1 MNSTKSNLANKN
13 KNKRSIF
20 KNDLSQLF
28 KLISEKRGF
37 FALIL
42 ATLVTQLSITYYVSE
57 NVKIEDEKTKTKNKD
72 KDTNKFNPKLI
83 GAYIA
88 VFVLVLILAFITM
101 PSWLKFVLF
110 SLFSCAFGIILGYRE
125 SGLDPN
131 IVKSALVGTGSIF
144 VAMFAF
150 GVALIASGIK
160 LGLTFGL
167 GLLFALLF
175 LTILSIVQFFISESS
190 LLKKILVIGSLMLF
204 SLYIMFD
211 TNSILQRNYNGDFI
225 TASLDY
231 YLDIINIF
239 ISLLNVNEL
248 GDLGD

>member
-42 ATLVTQLSITYYVSE
+42 ATLVAQLSITYYVSE
-57 NVKIEDEKTKTKNKD
+57 NVKIEDEKNETKD
-72 KDTNKFNPKLI
+72 ANKFDPKLI
-83 GAYIA
+83 GAYIGA
-88 VFVLVLILAFITM
+88 FVLILILAFITM
-101 PSWLKFVLF
+101 PPWLKFILF
-110 SLFSCAFGIILGYRE
+110 SLFSGAFGIILGYRK

-131 IVKSALVGTGSIF
+131 IIKSALLGTASIF
-144 VAMFAF
+144 VLMFTF
-150 GVALIASGIK
+150 GLALIASGIK

-175 LTILSIVQFFISESS
+175 LTILSIVQFFIAESS
-190 LLKKILVIGSLMLF
+190 FLKKILVIGSLMLF

-239 ISLLNVNEL
+239 SGLLSGFELNE
-248 GDLGD
+248 

>member
-42 ATLVTQLSITYYVSE
+42 ATLVAQLYITYYVSE
-57 NVKIEDEKTKTKNKD
+57 NVRIEDDEDKNET
-72 KDTNKFNPKLI
+72 KDTNKFNSKLI
-83 GAYIA
+83 GAYIVA
-88 VFVLVLILAFITM
+88 LVLLLILAFITM
-101 PSWLKFVLF
+101 PPWLKFILF
-110 SLFSCAFGIILGYRE
+110 SLFSGAFGVILGYRN

-131 IVKSALVGTGSIF
+131 IIKSALVGTGSIF

-160 LGLTFGL
+160 LSLTFGL
-167 GLLFALLF
+167 GLLFALFF
-175 LTILSIVQFFISESS
+175 LIILSIVQFFIAESS
-190 LLKKILVIGSLMLF
+190 FLKKILVIGSLILF
-204 SLYIMFD
+204 SLYIMYD

-239 ISLLNVNEL
+239 SGLLSGFEL
-248 GDLGD
+248 ND

>member
-42 ATLVTQLSITYYVSE
+42 ATLVSQLSITYYVSE
-57 NVKIEDEKTKTKNKD
+57 NVKIEDEKNETKD
-72 KDTNKFNPKLI
+72 ANKFDTKLI
-83 GAYIA
+83 GAYIGA
-88 VFVLVLILAFITM
+88 FVLILILAFITM
-101 PSWLKFVLF
+101 PTWLKFILF
-110 SLFSCAFGIILGYRE
+110 SLFSGAFGVILGYRK

-131 IVKSALVGTGSIF
+131 IIKSALVGTASIF
-144 VAMFAF
+144 VAMFTF
-150 GVALIASGIK
+150 GLALIASGIK

-175 LTILSIVQFFISESS
+175 LVLLSIVQFFIAESS
-190 LLKKILVIGSLMLF
+190 FLKKILVIGSLMLF

-239 ISLLNVNEL
+239 SGLLSGFELNE
-248 GDLGD
+248 

>member
-1 MNSTKSNLANKN
+1 MNSTKSNLATKN
-13 KNKRSIF
+13 KKPIF
-20 KNDLSQLF
+20 KNNNLSQLF

-42 ATLVTQLSITYYVSE
+42 ATLVSQLYITYYVSE
-57 NVKIEDEKTKTKNKD
+57 NVKIEDEEDKNKD
-72 KDTNKFNPKLI
+72 TKKFNSKLI

-88 VFVLVLILAFITM
+88 AFVLILILAFITM
-101 PSWLKFVLF
+101 PPWLKFILF
-110 SLFSCAFGIILGYRE
+110 SLFSTAFGVILGYRK
-125 SGLDPN
+125 SGVDPA
-131 IVKSALVGTGSIF
+131 IIKSALVGTGSIF

-160 LGLTFGL
+160 LGLRFGL
-167 GLLFALLF
+167 GLFFALLF
-175 LTILSIVQFFISESS
+175 LIIVSIVQIFIAESS
-190 LLKKILVIGSLMLF
+190 FLKKIIVIASLMIF
-204 SLYIMFD
+204 SLYIMYD

-239 ISLLNVNEL
+239 SGLLSGLEF
-248 GDLGD
+248 DD

>member
-1 MNSTKSNLANKN
+1 MNSTKSNLANKS
-13 KNKRSIF
+13 KNKKSIF
-20 KNDLSQLF
+20 KNNNLSQLF

-42 ATLVTQLSITYYVSE
+42 ATLVAQLSITYYVSE
-57 NVKIEDEKTKTKNKD
+57 NVKIEDEKNET
-72 KDTNKFNPKLI
+72 KDTNKFNSKLI
-83 GAYIA
+83 GAYIVA
-88 VFVLVLILAFITM
+88 LVLLLILAFITM
-101 PSWLKFVLF
+101 PPWLKFILF
-110 SLFSCAFGIILGYRE
+110 SLFSGAFGVILGYRN

-131 IVKSALVGTGSIF
+131 IIKSALVGTGSIF

-160 LGLTFGL
+160 LSLTFGL
-167 GLLFALLF
+167 GLLFALFF
-175 LTILSIVQFFISESS
+175 LIIVSIVQFFIAESS
-190 LLKKILVIGSLMLF
+190 FLKKILVIGSLILF
-204 SLYIMFD
+204 SVYIMYD

-231 YLDIINIF
+231 YLDITNIF
-239 ISLLNVNEL
+239 SSLLYVNEL

>member
-28 KLISEKRGF
+28 KLISEKRVF

-42 ATLVTQLSITYYVSE
+42 ATLVSQLSITYYVSE
-57 NVKIEDEKTKTKNKD
+57 NVKIEDEKNETKD
-72 KDTNKFNPKLI
+72 VNKFNPKLI
-83 GAYIA
+83 GAYIGA
-88 VFVLVLILAFITM
+88 FVLILILAFISM
-101 PSWLKFVLF
+101 PPWLKFILF
-110 SLFSCAFGIILGYRE
+110 SLFSGAFGIILGYRK

-131 IVKSALVGTGSIF
+131 IIKSALLGTASIF
-144 VAMFAF
+144 VLMFTF
-150 GVALIASGIK
+150 GLALIASGIK

-175 LTILSIVQFFISESS
+175 LTILSIVQFFIAESS
-190 LLKKILVIGSLMLF
+190 FLKKILVIGSLMLF

-239 ISLLNVNEL
+239 SGLLSGFELNE
-248 GDLGD
+248 

>member
-42 ATLVTQLSITYYVSE
+42 ATLVAQLSITYYVSE
-57 NVKIEDEKTKTKNKD
+57 NVKLEDEKNETKNA
-72 KDTNKFNPKLI
+72 NKFDPKLI
-83 GAYIA
+83 GAYIGA
-88 VFVLVLILAFITM
+88 FVLILILAFITM
-101 PSWLKFVLF
+101 PPWLKFILF
-110 SLFSCAFGIILGYRE
+110 SLFSGAFGIILGYRK

-131 IVKSALVGTGSIF
+131 IIKSALVGTASIF
-144 VAMFAF
+144 VLMFTF

-160 LGLTFGL
+160 LGLMFGL
-167 GLLFALLF
+167 CLFFALLF
-175 LTILSIVQFFISESS
+175 LTILSIVQFFIDESS
-190 LLKKILVIGSLMLF
+190 FLKKILVIGSLMLF

-239 ISLLNVNEL
+239 SGLLSGFELNE
-248 GDLGD
+248 

>member
-1 MNSTKSNLANKN
+1 MNSTKSNLAAKN
-13 KNKRSIF
+13 KKSIF
-20 KNDLSQLF
+20 KNNNLTQLF

-42 ATLVTQLSITYYVSE
+42 ANLVTQLYITYYVSE
-57 NVKIEDEKTKTKNKD
+57 NIKIEDEDEKNKD
-72 KDTNKFNPKLI
+72 TKKFNSKLI

-88 VFVLVLILAFITM
+88 AFVLILILAFISM
-101 PSWLKFVLF
+101 PAWLKFILF
-110 SLFSCAFGIILGYRE
+110 SLFSGAFGIILGYRK
-125 SGLDPN
+125 SGIDPD
-131 IVKSALVGTGSIF
+131 IIKSALVGTGSIF

-160 LGLTFGL
+160 LGLRFGL
-167 GLLFALLF
+167 GLFFALLF
-175 LTILSIVQFFISESS
+175 LIIISIVQFFIVESS
-190 LLKKILVIGSLMLF
+190 FLKKIIIIGSLMVF
-204 SLYIMFD
+204 SLYIMYD

-239 ISLLNVNEL
+239 SGLLSGLEF
-248 GDLGD
+248 DD